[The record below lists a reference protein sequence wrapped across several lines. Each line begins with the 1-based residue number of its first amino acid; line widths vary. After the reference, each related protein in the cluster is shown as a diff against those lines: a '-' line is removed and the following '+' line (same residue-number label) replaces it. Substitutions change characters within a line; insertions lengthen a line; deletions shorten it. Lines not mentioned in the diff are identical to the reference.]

1 MLAGS
6 VKDGKDLGY
15 FGGLG
20 IENPI
25 LSILVFPGK
34 HSSLMKDL
42 EEAVEIDLTLLYL

>member
-1 MLAGS
+1 LAGG

-25 LSILVFPGK
+25 LSILVFSGK
-34 HSSLMKDL
+34 HFKFDERYWRSNRDRFD
-42 EEAVEIDLTLLYL
+42 IIIPI